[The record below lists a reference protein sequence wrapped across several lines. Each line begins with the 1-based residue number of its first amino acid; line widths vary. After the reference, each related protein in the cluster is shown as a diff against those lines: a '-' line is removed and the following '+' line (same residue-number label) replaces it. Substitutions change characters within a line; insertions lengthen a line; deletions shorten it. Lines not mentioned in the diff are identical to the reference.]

1 MPESLT
7 LQHILR
13 QHLDRYRRDH
23 PLDARRQAE
32 CQHLIDCHTEA
43 LGGLRL
49 DCDHCHDQPVYY
61 YGCRDRHCPGCQH
74 RAAQQWQEKQ
84 QQHLLPVTYF
94 HLVFTLP
101 DTLNGWVA
109 LHPEV
114 VYRYLF
120 QSAWGTLQAFGGAPR
135 RLGGQLG
142 MTALL
147 HTWGQN
153 LRRHPHLHCL
163 VPGGAL
169 TPEGAW
175 HPAKGPYLFPVR
187 ALSRGFRGR
196 MVHALRQAFEAGELP
211 RVTNPQEPRRT
222 LDALMQQDWV
232 VYCRPGMTR
241 PEQVI
246 RYLARYTH
254 RTAIGNNRL
263 IAMNHHGITFHYKDY
278 RDHDRRKR
286 LTLSVDEFLRRFI
299 QHILPKGL
307 MRIRHFGFLANACRR
322 RKLPVIRAAIAAQA
336 PVAAET
342 AAFIPVT
349 CTPTAPFSGWPCP
362 KCHKGHLRV
371 IGECPPHR
379 WEGGG

>member
-1 MPESLT
+1 MPEPLT

-13 QHLDRYRRDH
+13 QHLDRYRREH
-23 PLDARRQAE
+23 PLDARRLAV
-32 CQHLIDCHTEA
+32 CHHLIDCHTEA

-49 DCDHCHDQPVYY
+49 DCDHCHDRPVVY

-74 RAAQQWQEKQ
+74 HAALHWQEKQ

-101 DTLNGWVA
+101 DTLNGWVI
-109 LHPEV
+109 LHPGV
-114 VYRYLF
+114 IYRLLF
-120 QSAWGTLQAFGGAPR
+120 RCAWETLQAFAR
-135 RLGGQLG
+135 SRLSGEPG

-153 LRRHPHLHCL
+153 LSLHPHLHCL

-169 TPEGAW
+169 DGNDQW
-175 HPAKGPYLFPVR
+175 HPARGHYLFPVR
-187 ALSRGFRGR
+187 ALSRRFRGR
-196 MVHALRQAFEAGELP
+196 MVSALRQAFEAGELS
-211 RVTNPQEPRRT
+211 RVTDPDEPKRT
-222 LDALMQQDWV
+222 LNRLMQQDWV

-263 IAMNHHGITFHYKDY
+263 LGMDENGITFRYKDY
-278 RDHDRRKR
+278 ADHDRNKT
-286 LTLSVDEFLRRFI
+286 LTLAIDEFIRRFT

-307 MRIRHFGFLANACRR
+307 MRIRHYGFLANACRR
-322 RKLPVIRAAIAAQA
+322 RKLPRIRAALAAQGKVPASA
-336 PVAAET
+336 PADPEKAVQK
-342 AAFIPVT
+342 
-349 CTPTAPFSGWPCP
+349 TPAPFSGWPCP